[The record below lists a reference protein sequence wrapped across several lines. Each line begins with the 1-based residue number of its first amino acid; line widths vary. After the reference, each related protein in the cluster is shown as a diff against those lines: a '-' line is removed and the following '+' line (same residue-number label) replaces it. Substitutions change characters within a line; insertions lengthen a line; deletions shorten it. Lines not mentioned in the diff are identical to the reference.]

1 MRKLIR
7 HIKRELKKAK
17 HCAIYEEELSGVWPH
32 DGKRRELL
40 IEQFARDNGSRL
52 RFIVTVYAQFS
63 TAKREK
69 ANALGPLLK
78 QRLVHKGF
86 REPAVGDA

>member
-40 IEQFARDNGSRL
+40 IEQFARDNRSRL
-52 RFIVTVYAQFS
+52 RFYRDGLCAIFDS
-63 TAKREK
+63 KERE
-69 ANALGPLLK
+69 G
-78 QRLVHKGF
+78 
-86 REPAVGDA
+86 